1 MTVDG
6 SVESMDGAVGG
17 VGTLPT
23 TQAVLETLSPSATFL
38 VVTVEPGGEE
48 TTRQLLGDLGG
59 LIRSI
64 GFRAPDGRL
73 SCVVGVGSRVWDR
86 LFDGPRPA
94 ELHPFRELAG
104 DRHTAVSTPGD
115 LLFHIKAVRADLCFE
130 LVTEIMGRL
139 GDAVSVRDEVS
150 GFQYFDV
157 RDLLG
162 FVDGTENPV
171 GEVARRAV
179 VVGAEDPEFAGG
191 SYVIVQKYV
200 HDMAAWNALAVEQQE
215 RAVGRTK
222 LTNMEMD
229 DDVKP
234 ADSHIALTV
243 ITGPD
248 GTERKILRDN
258 MPFGSAGQ
266 GEFGTYFIGYA
277 RTPSVT
283 EQMLRNMF
291 LGTDSA
297 SHDRILDFSTAV
309 TGSLF
314 QPLTPLSAGRP
325 MRPGH
330 GARPT
335 GQGPCETGELR
346 YAGSRSERSACRP
359 GWSRG
364 WRGGVRRPRRRS
376 G

>member
-1 MTVDG
+1 
-6 SVESMDGAVGG
+6 
-17 VGTLPT
+17 
-23 TQAVLETLSPSATFL
+23 
-38 VVTVEPGGEE
+38 
-48 TTRQLLGDLGG
+48 
-59 LIRSI
+59 
-64 GFRAPDGRL
+64 
-73 SCVVGVGSRVWDR
+73 
-86 LFDGPRPA
+86 
-94 ELHPFRELAG
+94 LA
-104 DRHTAVSTPGD
+104 
-115 LLFHIKAVRADLCFE
+115 
-130 LVTEIMGRL
+130 TEIMGRL
-139 GDAVSVRDEVS
+139 GGAVAVRDEVS

-171 GEVARRAV
+171 GQAAREAV
-179 VVGAEDPEFAGG
+179 VIGGEDPEFAGG

-200 HDMAAWNALAVEQQE
+200 HDMAAWNALPVEQQE
-215 RAVGRTK
+215 RAIGRSK

-234 ADSHIALTV
+234 ADSHIALNV

-314 QPLTPLSAGRP
+314 YVPSADFLDDLP
-325 MRPGH
+325 ASP
-330 GARPT
+330 
-335 GQGPCETGELR
+335 
-346 YAGSRSERSACRP
+346 
-359 GWSRG
+359 
-364 WRGGVRRPRRRS
+364 
-376 G
+376 

>member
-6 SVESMDGAVGG
+6 SVEHLDGTSGG
-17 VGTLPT
+17 ESAPT
-23 TQAVLETLSPSATFL
+23 TQAVLETLTPSATFL

-48 TTRQLLGDLGG
+48 TARQLLGDLGG

-73 SCVVGVGSRVWDR
+73 SCVTGVGSELWDR

-104 DRHTAVSTPGD
+104 ARHTAVSTPGD
-115 LLFHIKAVRADLCFE
+115 LLFHIKAERADLCFE

-139 GDAVSVRDEVS
+139 GGAVTVRDEVS

-171 GEVARRAV
+171 GQAAREAV
-179 VVGAEDPEFAGG
+179 VIGREDPEFAGG

-200 HDMAAWNALAVEQQE
+200 HDMAAWNALSVEQQE

-222 LTNMEMD
+222 LTNMEMA

-234 ADSHIALTV
+234 ADSHIALNV

-248 GTERKILRDN
+248 GAERKILRDN
-258 MPFGSAGQ
+258 MPFGSAAQ

-297 SHDRILDFSTAV
+297 THDRILDFSTAV
-309 TGSLF
+309 TGTLF
-314 QPLTPLSAGRP
+314 FVPSADFLDDLP
-325 MRPGH
+325 DLPD
-330 GARPT
+330 
-335 GQGPCETGELR
+335 
-346 YAGSRSERSACRP
+346 RSD
-359 GWSRG
+359 G
-364 WRGGVRRPRRRS
+364 
-376 G
+376 

>member
-1 MTVDG
+1 M
-6 SVESMDGAVGG
+6 
-17 VGTLPT
+17 
-23 TQAVLETLSPSATFL
+23 
-38 VVTVEPGGEE
+38 
-48 TTRQLLGDLGG
+48 
-59 LIRSI
+59 
-64 GFRAPDGRL
+64 GRL
-73 SCVVGVGSRVWDR
+73 SG
-86 LFDGPRPA
+86 
-94 ELHPFRELAG
+94 
-104 DRHTAVSTPGD
+104 AV
-115 LLFHIKAVRADLCFE
+115 AVA
-130 LVTEIMGRL
+130 
-139 GDAVSVRDEVS
+139 DEVS

-171 GEVARRAV
+171 GRVAREAV
-179 VVGAEDPEFAGG
+179 VVGGEDPEFAGG

-200 HDMAAWNALAVEQQE
+200 HDMAAWNALPVEQQE
-215 RAVGRTK
+215 RAIGRSK

-234 ADSHIALTV
+234 ADSHIALNV

-309 TGSLF
+309 TGNLF
-314 QPLTPLSAGRP
+314 YIPSADFLDDLPASPGR
-325 MRPGH
+325 
-330 GARPT
+330 AT
-335 GQGPCETGELR
+335 
-346 YAGSRSERSACRP
+346 
-359 GWSRG
+359 
-364 WRGGVRRPRRRS
+364 
-376 G
+376 

>member
-1 MTVDG
+1 MEYMTADSSVDRT
-6 SVESMDGAVGG
+6 DGITGDGIV
-17 VGTLPT
+17 PT
-23 TQAVLETLSPSATFL
+23 TQAVLETLTPSATFL

-48 TTRQLLGDLGG
+48 TVRQLLADLGG
-59 LIRSI
+59 LTRSI

-73 SCVVGVGSRVWDR
+73 SCVTGVGSEVWDR

-94 ELHPFRELAG
+94 ELHPFRELVG
-104 DRHTAVSTPGD
+104 DRHRAVSTPGD
-115 LLFHIKAVRADLCFE
+115 LLFHIKAIRADLCFE
-130 LVTEIMGRL
+130 LAAAIMGRL
-139 GDAVSVRDEVS
+139 GGVVSVRDEVS

-171 GEVARRAV
+171 GQEARRAV
-179 VVGAEDPEFAGG
+179 VVGGEDPEFTGG

-200 HDMAAWNALAVEQQE
+200 HDMAAWNALSVEQQE
-215 RAVGRTK
+215 RVVGRTK

-229 DDVKP
+229 DEVKP
-234 ADSHIALTV
+234 ADSHIALNV

-314 QPLTPLSAGRP
+314 FVPSADFLDDLP
-325 MRPGH
+325 DP
-330 GARPT
+330 PV
-335 GQGPCETGELR
+335 
-346 YAGSRSERSACRP
+346 RSASSDP
-359 GWSRG
+359 S
-364 WRGGVRRPRRRS
+364 
-376 G
+376 

>member
-1 MTVDG
+1 MTVEGTDG
-6 SVESMDGAVGG
+6 SGG
-17 VGTLPT
+17 EGIVPT
-23 TQAVLETLSPSATFL
+23 TQAVLESLTPSATFL

-48 TTRQLLGDLGG
+48 TVRQLLGDLGG

-64 GFRAPDGRL
+64 GFRAPGGRL
-73 SCVVGVGSRVWDR
+73 SCVTGVGSEAWDR

-94 ELHPFRELAG
+94 ELHPFRELTG

-130 LVTEIMGRL
+130 LATEIMGRL
-139 GDAVSVRDEVS
+139 GGAASVRDEVS
-150 GFQYFDV
+150 GFQYFDL

-171 GEVARRAV
+171 GQVARQAV
-179 VVGAEDPEFAGG
+179 VVGDEDPEFAGG
-191 SYVIVQKYV
+191 SYVIVQKYL
-200 HDMAAWNALAVEQQE
+200 HDMAAWNSLTVEQQE
-215 RAVGRTK
+215 RVVGRTK

-234 ADSHIALTV
+234 ADSHIALNV

-297 SHDRILDFSTAV
+297 AHDRILDFSTAV

-314 QPLTPLSAGRP
+314 FVPSADFLDDLP
-325 MRPGH
+325 AP
-330 GARPT
+330 PVL
-335 GQGPCETGELR
+335 QDEQLK
-346 YAGSRSERSACRP
+346 
-359 GWSRG
+359 
-364 WRGGVRRPRRRS
+364 
-376 G
+376 

>member
-6 SVESMDGAVGG
+6 SVEGTDGSVGG
-17 VGTLPT
+17 EGAIPT
-23 TQAVLETLSPSATFL
+23 TQAVLETLTPSATFL
-38 VVTVEPGGEE
+38 VVTVEPGGEDAV
-48 TTRQLLGDLGG
+48 RQLLEDLAG
-59 LIRSI
+59 LTRSV

-73 SCVVGVGSRVWDR
+73 SCVTGIGSEVWDR
-86 LFDGPRPA
+86 LFGGPRPA
-94 ELHPFRELAG
+94 ELHPFRELVG
-104 DRHTAVSTPGD
+104 DRHRAVSTPGD

-130 LVTEIMGRL
+130 LATAIMGRL
-139 GDAVSVRDEVS
+139 AGAVTVRDEVS

-171 GEVARRAV
+171 GQTAREAV
-179 VVGAEDPEFAGG
+179 IIGGEDPEFAGG

-200 HDMAAWNALAVEQQE
+200 HDMAAWNALPVEQQE
-215 RAVGRTK
+215 RVIGRSK

-234 ADSHIALTV
+234 ADSHLALNV

-258 MPFGSAGQ
+258 MPFGSAAQ

-291 LGTDSA
+291 LGTDTA

-314 QPLTPLSAGRP
+314 YVPSADFLDDLPDLPGRSD
-325 MRPGH
+325 G
-330 GARPT
+330 
-335 GQGPCETGELR
+335 
-346 YAGSRSERSACRP
+346 
-359 GWSRG
+359 
-364 WRGGVRRPRRRS
+364 
-376 G
+376 

>member
-6 SVESMDGAVGG
+6 SVEHLDGTSGG
-17 VGTLPT
+17 ERAPT
-23 TQAVLETLSPSATFL
+23 TQAVLESLTPSATFL

-48 TTRQLLGDLGG
+48 AVRQLLGDLGG

-73 SCVVGVGSRVWDR
+73 SCVTGVGSEAWDR

-94 ELHPFRELAG
+94 ELHPFQELTG
-104 DRHTAVSTPGD
+104 SRHTAVSTPGD

-139 GDAVSVRDEVS
+139 GGAVAVRDEVS

-171 GEVARRAV
+171 GEAARQAV
-179 VVGAEDPEFAGG
+179 VVGGEDPEFAGG

-200 HDMAAWNALAVEQQE
+200 HDMAAWNALTVEQQE

-234 ADSHIALTV
+234 ADSHIALNV

-258 MPFGSAGQ
+258 MPFGSAAQ

-314 QPLTPLSAGRP
+314 FVPSADFLEDLPASPGQPT
-325 MRPGH
+325 
-330 GARPT
+330 
-335 GQGPCETGELR
+335 
-346 YAGSRSERSACRP
+346 
-359 GWSRG
+359 
-364 WRGGVRRPRRRS
+364 
-376 G
+376 

>member
-6 SVESMDGAVGG
+6 SVEGTDGSVGG
-17 VGTLPT
+17 EGTVPT
-23 TQAVLETLSPSATFL
+23 SQAVLETLTPSATFL
-38 VVTVEPGGEE
+38 VVTVEPGGEDAV
-48 TTRQLLGDLGG
+48 RQLLEDLAG
-59 LIRSI
+59 LTRSV

-73 SCVVGVGSRVWDR
+73 SCVTGIGSEVWDR
-86 LFDGPRPA
+86 LFGGPRPA
-94 ELHPFRELAG
+94 ELHPFRELVG
-104 DRHTAVSTPGD
+104 DRHRAVSTPGD

-130 LVTEIMGRL
+130 LATAIMGRL
-139 GDAVSVRDEVS
+139 AGAVTVRDEVS

-171 GEVARRAV
+171 GRTARDAV
-179 VVGAEDPEFAGG
+179 VIGAEDPEFAGG

-200 HDMAAWNALAVEQQE
+200 HDMAAWNALPVEQQE
-215 RAVGRTK
+215 RAIGRSK

-234 ADSHIALTV
+234 ADSHLALNV

-258 MPFGSAGQ
+258 MPFGSAAQ

-291 LGTDSA
+291 LGTDTA

-314 QPLTPLSAGRP
+314 HVPSADFLDNLPDLPDRSAG
-325 MRPGH
+325 
-330 GARPT
+330 
-335 GQGPCETGELR
+335 
-346 YAGSRSERSACRP
+346 
-359 GWSRG
+359 
-364 WRGGVRRPRRRS
+364 
-376 G
+376 

>member
-6 SVESMDGAVGG
+6 SVEGTDGSVGG
-17 VGTLPT
+17 EGTVPT
-23 TQAVLETLSPSATFL
+23 SQAVLETLTPSATFL
-38 VVTVEPGGEE
+38 VVTVEPGGEDAV
-48 TTRQLLGDLGG
+48 RQLLEDLAG
-59 LIRSI
+59 LTRSV

-73 SCVVGVGSRVWDR
+73 SCVTGIGSEVWDR
-86 LFDGPRPA
+86 LFGGPRPA
-94 ELHPFRELAG
+94 ELHPFRELVG
-104 DRHTAVSTPGD
+104 DRHRAVSTPGD

-130 LVTEIMGRL
+130 LATAIMGRL
-139 GDAVSVRDEVS
+139 AGAVTVRDEVS

-171 GEVARRAV
+171 GRTARDAV
-179 VVGAEDPEFAGG
+179 VIGAEDPEFAGG

-200 HDMAAWNALAVEQQE
+200 HDMAAWNALPVEQQE
-215 RAVGRTK
+215 RAIGRSK

-234 ADSHIALTV
+234 ADSHLALNV

-258 MPFGSAGQ
+258 MPFGSAAQ

-291 LGTDSA
+291 LGTDTA

-314 QPLTPLSAGRP
+314 HVPSADFLDDLP
-325 MRPGH
+325 DLPD
-330 GARPT
+330 
-335 GQGPCETGELR
+335 
-346 YAGSRSERSACRP
+346 RSD
-359 GWSRG
+359 G
-364 WRGGVRRPRRRS
+364 
-376 G
+376 

>member
-1 MTVDG
+1 MEYMTVDG
-6 SVESMDGAVGG
+6 SVERTDGSIDDGIV
-17 VGTLPT
+17 PT
-23 TQAVLETLSPSATFL
+23 TQAVLESLAPSATFL
-38 VVTVEPGGEE
+38 VVTVEPGGEQ
-48 TTRQLLGDLGG
+48 TARQLLGDLGG
-59 LIRSI
+59 LTRSV

-73 SCVVGVGSRVWDR
+73 SCVTGVGSDAWDR

-130 LVTEIMGRL
+130 LAAEIMGRL
-139 GDAVSVRDEVS
+139 GGAVSVRDEVS

-171 GEVARRAV
+171 GQTAREAV
-179 VVGAEDPEFAGG
+179 VVGGEDPEFAGG
-191 SYVIVQKYV
+191 SYVIVQKYL
-200 HDMAAWNALAVEQQE
+200 HDMAAWNALSVEQQE
-215 RAVGRTK
+215 RVVGRTK

-234 ADSHIALTV
+234 ADSHIALNV

-314 QPLTPLSAGRP
+314 FVPSADFLDDLPASPGR
-325 MRPGH
+325 
-330 GARPT
+330 AT
-335 GQGPCETGELR
+335 
-346 YAGSRSERSACRP
+346 
-359 GWSRG
+359 
-364 WRGGVRRPRRRS
+364 
-376 G
+376 

>member
-1 MTVDG
+1 MEYMTVDG
-6 SVESMDGAVGG
+6 SVESTDGTVGGEGAV
-17 VGTLPT
+17 PT
-23 TQAVLETLSPSATFL
+23 TQAVLESLTPSATFL

-73 SCVVGVGSRVWDR
+73 SCVTGVGSKAWDR

-94 ELHPFRELAG
+94 ELHPFRELTG

-130 LVTEIMGRL
+130 LATEIMGRL
-139 GDAVSVRDEVS
+139 GGAVSVRDEVS

-171 GEVARRAV
+171 GEAARQAV
-179 VVGAEDPEFAGG
+179 VVGGEDPEFAGG

-200 HDMAAWNALAVEQQE
+200 HDMAAWHALTVEQQE
-215 RAVGRTK
+215 RVVGRTK

-234 ADSHIALTV
+234 ADSHIALNV

-314 QPLTPLSAGRP
+314 FVPSADLLDYLP
-325 MRPGH
+325 ACPGQ
-330 GARPT
+330 AT
-335 GQGPCETGELR
+335 
-346 YAGSRSERSACRP
+346 
-359 GWSRG
+359 
-364 WRGGVRRPRRRS
+364 
-376 G
+376 

>member
-6 SVESMDGAVGG
+6 SVEGTDGSVGG
-17 VGTLPT
+17 EGTIPT
-23 TQAVLETLSPSATFL
+23 TQAVLESLTPSATFL
-38 VVTVEPGGEE
+38 VVTVEPGGEDAV
-48 TTRQLLGDLGG
+48 RQLLEDLAG
-59 LIRSI
+59 LTRSV

-73 SCVVGVGSRVWDR
+73 SCVTGIGSEVWDR
-86 LFDGPRPA
+86 LFGGPRPA
-94 ELHPFRELAG
+94 ELHPFRELVG
-104 DRHTAVSTPGD
+104 DRHRAVSTPGD

-130 LVTEIMGRL
+130 LATAIMGRL
-139 GDAVSVRDEVS
+139 SGAVTVRDEVS

-171 GEVARRAV
+171 GQVAREAV
-179 VVGAEDPEFAGG
+179 VVGGEDPEFAGG

-200 HDMAAWNALAVEQQE
+200 HDMAAWNALPVEQQE
-215 RAVGRTK
+215 RVIGRSK

-234 ADSHIALTV
+234 ADSHLALNV

-258 MPFGSAGQ
+258 MPFGSAAQ

-314 QPLTPLSAGRP
+314 YVPSADFLDDLP
-325 MRPGH
+325 DLPG
-330 GARPT
+330 
-335 GQGPCETGELR
+335 
-346 YAGSRSERSACRP
+346 RSE
-359 GWSRG
+359 G
-364 WRGGVRRPRRRS
+364 
-376 G
+376 